1 MNDFTVYMPTK
12 LFFGSNNKSAFFQF
26 LKSNAK
32 KVLLVTGG
40 ASAKKYGYHEAV
52 LANLKEV
59 GIETLEFTGI
69 EPNPLS
75 TTINKAASEFKD
87 QGIEAVLAL
96 GGGSV
101 MDASK
106 AIGALLHMYNEN
118 PNSKLDIWDYVLGS
132 SKHTKISGSLPIFT
146 IPTTAATASE
156 VTPFAVISNLEN
168 KGKAPLAYEF
178 FKPVSSLLLPEY
190 TTMLNATVT
199 RDGASDIMSHVF
211 ENYLLGGSEAKFTD
225 RYCESI
231 LKTVIEILP
240 QVVADPLNLKL
251 RGELMWCS
259 TMALN
264 GLQSAGRNPAPFA
277 LHAIEHAL
285 SAVKHD
291 LAHGR
296 GLATLYPAYF
306 RWLWNKGRAKD
317 KLARLGVELFQL
329 DPKDELTGLRF
340 IAKFEEW
347 LKANS
352 LLQNVESLGFS
363 KEDLE
368 YVADY
373 VINTYG
379 AGKPLDV
386 LGPCTR
392 EDILEILNLTET
404 QK

>member
-1 MNDFTVYMPTK
+1 MNDFSVYMPTK
-12 LFFGSNNKSAFFQF
+12 LFFGSNNRNAFFEF

-32 KVLLVTGG
+32 TVLLVTGG
-40 ASAKKYGYHEAV
+40 SSAKKYGYLDSVASS
-52 LANLKEV
+52 LKEV
-59 GIETLEFTGI
+59 GIEFLEYTGI

-75 TTINKAASEFKD
+75 TTINKAGLEFKD
-87 QGIEAVLAL
+87 KNIDAVLAL

-106 AIGALLHMYNEN
+106 AIGALLHMYKDSKS
-118 PNSKLDIWDYVLGS
+118 SKLDIWDYVLGS
-132 SKHTKISGSLPIFT
+132 SQHSKISGSLPIYT

-156 VTPFAVISNLEN
+156 VTPFAVISNLES
-168 KGKAPLAYEF
+168 KGKSPLAYEF

-190 TTMLNATVT
+190 TIMLNETVT
-199 RDGASDIMSHVF
+199 RDGASDIMSHVL
-211 ENYLLGGSEAKFTD
+211 ENYLLGGSDAKFTD

-231 LKTVIEILP
+231 LKTVTETLP
-240 QVVADPLNLKL
+240 LVVKDPLNLKL

-264 GLQSAGRNPAPFA
+264 GIHLAGRKAGPFV

-306 RWLWNKGRAKD
+306 RWLWNKGRARD
-317 KLARLGVELFQL
+317 KLSRLGVELFQL
-329 DPKDELTGLRF
+329 DGKDGLTGLNF

-347 LKANS
+347 LKENS
-352 LLQNVESLGFS
+352 LLQSVASLGFS
-363 KEDLE
+363 KADLE

-373 VINTYG
+373 VVQTYG
-379 AGKPLDV
+379 GGKPLDV
-386 LGPCTR
+386 LGECTR
-392 EDILEILNLTET
+392 KDIIEILELTES